1 MSAVELQTE
10 EEIATITL
18 NRPEKLNA
26 LAGTMRQELVD
37 AIHTAD
43 SDPSTRVLIITG
55 AGGAFCAGGDI
66 EFMKSL
72 QSEGRLQE
80 FRELLDAGKAVV
92 MSIRSASKPVIAAI
106 NGVAAGAGC
115 NLALACDYR
124 FAAEGA
130 RLGQTFVRI
139 GLHPD
144 WGGTY
149 FLPRLVGVS
158 RALEIMMSGRMV
170 DAAEALKI
178 GMVDRLAPGDEL
190 LKEARHF
197 AAALASAPPIA
208 IEGIKRAVYAS
219 FANTL
224 EEQLTLES
232 LNQLRAFQSSDAAEG
247 LAAFTE
253 KRVPRFS
260 GS

>member
-1 MSAVELQTE
+1 MSAVELQIE

-26 LAGTMRQELVD
+26 LAGTMRQELAD
-37 AIHTAD
+37 AIHAAD
-43 SDPSTRVLIITG
+43 SDPSSRVLIITG
-55 AGGAFCAGGDI
+55 AGRAFCAGGDV
-66 EFMKSL
+66 EFMTTL

-80 FRELLDAGKAVV
+80 FRELLDAGTAVV
-92 MSIRSASKPVIAAI
+92 TSIRSASKPVIAAI

-115 NLALACDYR
+115 NLALACDFR

-130 RLGQTFVRI
+130 KLGQSFVRI

-149 FLPRLVGVS
+149 FLPRLVGAS
-158 RALEIMMSGRMV
+158 RAMEIMMSGRMV
-170 DAAEALKI
+170 EAAEALRI
-178 GMVDRLAPGDEL
+178 GMVDRLAPADEL
-190 LKEARHF
+190 MQEVRHF
-197 AAALASAPPIA
+197 GAALAAAPPIA

-219 FANTL
+219 FANSL
-224 EEQLTLES
+224 EEQLSLEGE
-232 LNQLRAFQSSDAAEG
+232 NQVRAFQSKDAVEG
-247 LAAFTE
+247 LAAFAE
-253 KRVPRFS
+253 KRTPRFS